1 MSLYPFLSLCHP
13 LNMTEGCSCEVAT
26 PPRVDTN
33 YKTLADDGNR
43 LCGQAQNLIY
53 GEQYIYSLKI

>member
-1 MSLYPFLSLCHP
+1 
-13 LNMTEGCSCEVAT
+13 MTEGCSCEVAT